1 MKQHRS
7 IIAWAKAHKKEL
19 AIAGISIAALIA
31 TILLIR
37 NRKVLMAYWATLK
50 KAIAQP
56 GPTPKV
62 PVIKTPPKQIIHTA
76 VEEAKPVIQLVTPVA
91 DVAPAV
97 TRHPCLVPFEV
108 DPHIRNLPA
117 GWHASPEKAATALE
131 HGFELLD
138 GQTWVE
144 AYRKGGAVA

>member
-19 AIAGISIAALIA
+19 AIAGISIVALIA
-31 TILLIR
+31 TVLCIK
-37 NRKVLMAYWATLK
+37 NRSALKAYWASLK

-62 PVIKTPPKQIIHTA
+62 PVTKAPPQQIIHIA
-76 VEEAKPVIQLVTPVA
+76 VEEAKPVVQLVTPMA

-97 TRHPCLVPFEV
+97 TRHPCPVPFEV

-131 HGFELLD
+131 HGFKLLD
-138 GQTWVE
+138 GQTWVDT
-144 AYRKGGAVA
+144 YVKGGAVA